1 MFESWNGI
9 PVHGLIGSV
18 YPNYEYAF
26 AMNTFQAVGIMAP
39 IARYE
44 DKFARDLA
52 KWILNVSSNSRY
64 FYPDAWPHE
73 QQTSYKWAHEHDP
86 TFCIPYEGIRKQG
99 TIRNYPEVDR
109 MKLGNLKLGE
119 STNPG

>member
-64 FYPDAWPHE
+64 FYPDAWSPE
-73 QQTSYKWAHEHDP
+73 QHQASMPRCHASLLSYAALFTGTSV
-86 TFCIPYEGIRKQG
+86 RK
-99 TIRNYPEVDR
+99 
-109 MKLGNLKLGE
+109 
-119 STNPG
+119 